1 MIRHI
6 FLSFLILCVTKI
18 KSQEIDG
25 CMYFGRFWSSYRS
38 IDYGTGFRNQ
48 QKSNYNY
55 FPSISVNK
63 YYKNNSSL
71 EFNISFTNY
80 QQYYSTRK
88 YLAAYSSSN
97 IAGHLIVRWCFP
109 VIKGDKFEIRLKG
122 GGSLGIAGLYKVEYS
137 VIAFNPSIDSVT
149 RGTEKKNFTP
159 IFPMLSTGLD
169 ISYKMSKRFKLSL
182 AATYQK
188 GFLRI
193 TQYDI
198 YYNDGSGNNDQRAK
212 QWGTGDFYGMQLGL
226 RYMLRDKEGKKFMK

>member
-71 EFNISFTNY
+71 QFNISFTNY

-137 VIAFNPSIDSVT
+137 VIAFNPSI
-149 RGTEKKNFTP
+149 
-159 IFPMLSTGLD
+159 
-169 ISYKMSKRFKLSL
+169 KLSL

>member
-1 MIRHI
+1 M
-6 FLSFLILCVTKI
+6 
-18 KSQEIDG
+18 
-25 CMYFGRFWSSYRS
+25 
-38 IDYGTGFRNQ
+38 
-48 QKSNYNY
+48 
-55 FPSISVNK
+55 
-63 YYKNNSSL
+63 
-71 EFNISFTNY
+71 
-80 QQYYSTRK
+80 
-88 YLAAYSSSN
+88 
-97 IAGHLIVRWCFP
+97 
-109 VIKGDKFEIRLKG
+109 
-122 GGSLGIAGLYKVEYS
+122 GIAGLYKVEYS